1 MPTQRP
7 PRGATVVRMAYDL
20 GISAALGSTAVAAAS
35 ALDQPRKPSEASW
48 RFKLGLCIIAWFASS
63 ALCSFGTKN
72 TLNSL
77 APQSCA
83 VGLTTLQFVVSAVI
97 GGAICLATRQSLP
110 PGCWFDMGRIALVYT
125 LGFLFF
131 NMSYGRLAASFAE
144 TVRGLEPLF
153 SFAFVRLLG
162 VRGGML
168 RAPSAVALAT
178 LLVGGVIS
186 CASQT
191 FDARGLAF
199 GLASNC
205 CFAARSIYVSML
217 QDRLKR
223 ERATGPPVR
232 GVTGVPSSSS
242 SPLPPHATAAR
253 YELSSST
260 VFFYQH
266 LLGLL
271 LMLPCSLFEDA
282 RRAAARQGGR
292 ARRSGE
298 GRGGAWEERGQG
310 GRSWRVA
317 VAAVSSHSA

>member
-1 MPTQRP
+1 MVLDPVITAAF
-7 PRGATVVRMAYDL
+7 G
-20 GISAALGSTAVAAAS
+20 SAAVAAAS
-35 ALDQPRKPSEASW
+35 ALDPPRKPSEASW
-48 RFKLGLCIIAWFASS
+48 RFKLGLCIVAWFASS

-83 VGLTTLQFVVSAVI
+83 VGLTTLQFTVSAVI
-97 GGAICLATRQSLP
+97 GGAICLVTRQSLP

-178 LLVGGVIS
+178 LLVGGVMS
-186 CASQT
+186 CASQA

-223 ERATGPPVR
+223 ERD
-232 GVTGVPSSSS
+232 VPSSS

-271 LMLPCSLFEDA
+271 LMVPCSLLEDP
-282 RRAAARQGGR
+282 RRATARQGAERGGR
-292 ARRSGE
+292 GRSGE
-298 GRGGAWEERGQG
+298 GRDNKLDQT
-310 GRSWRVA
+310 RVTKR
-317 VAAVSSHSA
+317 VIYKYVTNSCTKPHMGVGESETYTTYTC